1 MGPRNLA
8 PHPEPPPNLHTRPL
22 PVRSTRGPWIR
33 LHFCHRSARFFGKT
47 GLHRF
52 DAPAGEYGTLY
63 AAEDDFCAFVEVFG
77 DPLDARVVSRSD
89 LRQHCLSR
97 VTAHRLLHLVDLTA
111 QGLSQLGADG
121 RLTTGDDYGL
131 SQRWARALW
140 DHADQPDGLVY
151 RARHDPSK
159 ASVAIFD
166 RAKAALRLRRLRR
179 ILDDQIRLA
188 QILDRYGF
196 ALVE

>member
-1 MGPRNLA
+1 MGPRNPA
-8 PHPEPPPNLHTRPL
+8 PHPEPPPNLHTRAL
-22 PVRSTRGPWIR
+22 PVRSARGPWIR
-33 LHFCHRSARFFGKT
+33 LHLCNRT

-52 DAPAGEYGTLY
+52 DAPAGEYGILY
-63 AAEDDFCAFVEVFG
+63 AGEDDFCAFVEVFG
-77 DPLDARVVSRSD
+77 DPLDARVVSQSD
-89 LRQHCLSR
+89 LRQHCLST
-97 VTAHRLLHLVDLTA
+97 VTANRLLHLVDLTA

-121 RLTTGDDYGL
+121 RLTTGDDHRL

-159 ASVAIFD
+159 ESVAIFD
-166 RAKAALRLRRLRR
+166 RASQGLRLRRLRR
-179 ILDDQIRLA
+179 ILDDQARLA
-188 QILDRYGF
+188 QILDHYGF

>member
-1 MGPRNLA
+1 MGPRNLG
-8 PHPEPPPNLHTRPL
+8 PHPEPPPNLHTRAL
-22 PVRSTRGPWIR
+22 SVRSARGPWIR
-33 LHFCHRSARFFGKT
+33 LHLCDRSARFFGKT

-52 DAPAGEYGTLY
+52 DAPAGEYGILY
-63 AAEDDFCAFVEVFG
+63 AGENDLCAFVEVFG

-89 LRQHCLSR
+89 LRQRCLST
-97 VTAHRLLHLVDLTA
+97 VTAKRPLHLIDLTA

-140 DHADQPDGLVY
+140 NHVDQPDGLVY

-159 ASVAIFD
+159 ESVAIFD
-166 RAKAALRLRRLRR
+166 RASPALRLRRLRR
-179 ILDDQIRLA
+179 ILDDQARLA
-188 QILDRYGF
+188 RILDHYGF

>member
-22 PVRSTRGPWIR
+22 PARSTRGPWIR

-97 VTAHRLLHLVDLTA
+97 VTANRLLHLVDLTA
-111 QGLSQLGADG
+111 QGLSQLSADG

-159 ASVAIFD
+159 VSVAIFD

-188 QILDRYGF
+188 QSLDRYGF